1 MKKIAAIA
9 ICVLT
14 GCTLPAIAHNIS
26 ANRIAVDSVAP
37 LSSAA
42 FIHSYGNL
50 DNFYRCVQQGKATV
64 TFLGGSITNM
74 QGWRDKVMQYLQEKY
89 PSTQFTFINAGI
101 PSLGSLPHAFRLQ
114 RDVLDK
120 GKTDLLF
127 VESAVNDH
135 GNGTPEI
142 QQRRALEGIVRHVLT
157 ANPAMNIV
165 MMAFAD
171 EDKTADYDAGKVPAE
186 IKVHEEIA
194 SYYHLPFIN
203 LAEEVAK
210 RIANKEFTWK
220 DDFKNLHPSPF
231 GQQLYFLSIKT
242 LLEQQAGRSVEKAT
256 AKNTIPAPIQT
267 LNYSAAAYRPVSAAT
282 GLNNFVIQDNWQPQ
296 DSARTRPGFVH
307 IPVLEATTAGASF
320 ELNFTGTAAGIAVL
334 AGPDAGILE
343 YSIDN
348 GPVKTIDM
356 YTRWS
361 NNLHLPWYLLLGDE
375 LKKNTHVLKVKVSA
389 GQNAQSKGTACRIV
403 YFLVNG

>member
-14 GCTLPAIAHNIS
+14 GCTLPAVACNMP
-26 ANRIAVDSVAP
+26 ANRIAADSVTP

-50 DNFYRCVQQGKATV
+50 GNFYRCVQQGKVTV

-142 QQRRALEGIVRHVLT
+142 QQRRSLEGIVRHALS

-171 EDKTADYDAGKVPAE
+171 EDKTADYDAGRVPTE
-186 IKVHEEIA
+186 IKVHEDIA
-194 SYYHLPFIN
+194 AHYHLPFIN

-231 GQQLYFLSIKT
+231 GQQLYFLTIKA
-242 LLEQQAGRSVEKAT
+242 LLEQQTGRSVKKVT
-256 AKNTIPAPIQT
+256 AKDTLPAPLQS
-267 LNYSAAAYRPVSAAT
+267 LNYAVAGYRPVYTAT
-282 GLNNFVIQDNWQPQ
+282 SLNNFAIQDNWQPQ

-307 IPVLEATTAGASF
+307 VPVLQAIKAGASF

-334 AGPDAGILE
+334 SGPDAGMLE

-348 GPVKTIDM
+348 GPVKTIDL

-375 LKKNTHVLKVKVSA
+375 LEKSTHVLKVKVA
-389 GQNAQSKGTACRIV
+389 AVQNAQSKGTACRIV
-403 YFLVNG
+403 YFLVND

>member
-1 MKKIAAIA
+1 MSAVACNIPDNRTAA
-9 ICVLT
+9 
-14 GCTLPAIAHNIS
+14 
-26 ANRIAVDSVAP
+26 DSVTP
-37 LSSAA
+37 LSSVA
-42 FIHSYGNL
+42 FIHTYGNL
-50 DNFYRCVQQGKATV
+50 GNFYQYVQQGKVTV

-114 RDVLDK
+114 RDVMDK

-142 QQRRALEGIVRHVLT
+142 QQRRALEGIVRHALS

-171 EDKTADYDAGKVPAE
+171 EDKIADYDAGRVPIE
-186 IKVHEEIA
+186 IKVHEDIA
-194 SYYHLPFIN
+194 AHYHLPFIN

-231 GQQLYFLSIKT
+231 GQQLYFLTIKA
-242 LLEQQAGRSVEKAT
+242 LLEQQAGRPVKKIT
-256 AKNTIPAPIQT
+256 AKNTLPAPIQS
-267 LNYSAAAYRPVSAAT
+267 LNYAAAAYRPVNTAT
-282 GLNNFVIQDNWQPQ
+282 SLNNFAIQDNWQPQ

-307 IPVLEATTAGASF
+307 VPVLQATKAGASF

-334 AGPDAGILE
+334 SGPDAGVLE

-348 GPVKTIDM
+348 GPVKTIDL

-375 LKKNTHVLKVKVSA
+375 LEKSTHVLKVKVSA
-389 GQNAQSKGTACRIV
+389 EQNAQSKGTACRIV